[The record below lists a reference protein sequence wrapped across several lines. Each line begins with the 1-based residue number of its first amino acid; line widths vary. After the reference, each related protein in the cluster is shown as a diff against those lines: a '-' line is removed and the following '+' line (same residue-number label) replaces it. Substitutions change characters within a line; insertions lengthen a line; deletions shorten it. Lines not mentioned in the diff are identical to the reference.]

1 MTFAVKHSGFCH
13 SALYDLR
20 PCGKSLDH
28 GKTLRRLA
36 AVRRNIGKIA
46 FGGAFAILLI
56 RAVSG
61 IHGHFLEA
69 RKMQTEGIKEQARR
83 LLENLPDSATWED
96 LIYQIY
102 VRQAVEAGIRDSDQ
116 GKTVDV
122 KEVRRR
128 FGLPE

>member
-1 MTFAVKHSGFCH
+1 
-13 SALYDLR
+13 
-20 PCGKSLDH
+20 
-28 GKTLRRLA
+28 
-36 AVRRNIGKIA
+36 
-46 FGGAFAILLI
+46 
-56 RAVSG
+56 
-61 IHGHFLEA
+61 
-69 RKMQTEGIKEQARR
+69 MQTEGIKEQARR